1 MFVYAVKATRR
12 QILAIVVCVIL
23 LVVMLVLAFRPGR
36 AAAITSVA
44 VKAADNDQRVAYLL
58 GLGYEVEPAGEVREV
73 LIPDVFD
80 EPFTA
85 YNALQQQAGMDL
97 SPYHGKRMKLWTY
110 TVKNYPDTAPVYAH
124 LYVYKD
130 RIVGGDVSSANKDGF
145 QCPLTRYEG
154 L

>member
-12 QILAIVVCVIL
+12 QIVAIVICVVL
-23 LVVMLVLAFRPGR
+23 LAVMLVLAFRPSSAKPT
-36 AAAITSVA
+36 AAV
-44 VKAADNDQRVAYLL
+44 VYAADNSQRVAYLL
-58 GLGYEVEPAGEVREV
+58 SLGYEVDPEGEVREV

-80 EPFTA
+80 DPFTA

-97 SPYHGKRMKLWTY
+97 SPYHGKRVKCFTY
-110 TVKNYPDTAPVYAH
+110 TVKNYPDPAPVKAR

-130 RIVGGDVSSANKDGF
+130 RIVAGDISSTVQDGF
-145 QCPLTRYEG
+145 SYPLIRQDA

>member
-1 MFVYAVKATRR
+1 MFVYAIKATRR
-12 QILAIVVCVIL
+12 QMLAIVICVIV

-36 AAAITSVA
+36 VAATSAAI
-44 VKAADNDQRVAYLL
+44 KAADNDQRIAYLL
-58 GLGYEVEPAGEVREV
+58 SLGYEVDPEGEVREV

-85 YNALQQQAGMDL
+85 YNALQLQAGMDL
-97 SPYHGKRMKLWTY
+97 SPYHGKRVKYWTY
-110 TVKNYPDTAPVYAH
+110 MVRNYPDSVPVQAH

-130 RIVGGDVSSANKDGF
+130 RVIGGDISATVQDGF
-145 QCPLTRYEG
+145 QLPLTRMDP